1 MGDLTDR
8 VRALK
13 DRLTKHR
20 SHSGSERKERA
31 QRKARAEALRREYQR
46 DDMHD
51 KIHRK

>member
-1 MGDLTDR
+1 MGVLTER

-13 DRLTKHR
+13 RRLAKRESQKGLARIEGGQKKT
-20 SHSGSERKERA
+20 
-31 QRKARAEALRREYQR
+31 RAEALRREYQR

>member
-1 MGDLTDR
+1 MGVLSER

-13 DRLTKHR
+13 DRLTKR
-20 SHSGSERKERA
+20 GSQRGPARKERA

-46 DDMHD
+46 LDMHD